1 MLISDQS
8 KIIEQAKLTY
18 FPLRK
23 ALGKQ
28 LKTIEGQG
36 RKQIESQQD
45 LKSNEGLFPKEMK
58 TNEYKYELDDVT
70 RWDKNF

>member
-8 KIIEQAKLTY
+8 KIIEQAKFTY

-36 RKQIESQQD
+36 RKQ
-45 LKSNEGLFPKEMK
+45 LKVSK
-58 TNEYKYELDDVT
+58 T
-70 RWDKNF
+70 